1 MKSLYWFRNDL
12 RLNDNLSLNVAL
24 EKSDEIL
31 FVYIYDIANDKNCAW
46 GFKRVGQHRKLFL
59 SQGLKELK
67 AQLSERGHQLNTY
80 VDDSVSIL
88 IKLVEKY
95 RINTIYCESIKSFD
109 EAKQI
114 ESIKNAGIDVCSLW
128 QSSLF
133 MQDQLP
139 FGIKELPNVFTDFRK
154 RIELRDIKPHKPVS
168 ISKNIFNIDSITEGQ
183 CAMLNICPITINYQ
197 KSSFPISH
205 KDFIGGE
212 KSGISYLKKY
222 FNSENPCRYK
232 KTRNE
237 LMGVNFSTKFSPW
250 LSMGYISPRQ
260 VFFFLHEYEKRET
273 KNESTYWIFFELMW
287 RDYFR
292 FIFEKFG
299 KIIFHKQGL
308 NIFNAEV
315 NHSTNNFN
323 RWIRGQTKNE
333 FINAGM
339 VELKETGFLSN
350 RMRQIVASYLINELS
365 CDWRAGAAWFE
376 SQLID
381 YDVYS
386 NQCNWAYIAGC
397 GTDPRGGRHF
407 NVERQKE
414 AYDPQSIYQN
424 FWSHP

>member
-12 RLNDNLSLNVAL
+12 RLSDNLSLNLAL
-24 EKSDEIL
+24 EKSNAIL
-31 FVYIYDIANDKNCAW
+31 FVYIHDIANDNKCSW
-46 GFKRVGQHRKLFL
+46 GFDKLGKHRKLFL
-59 SQGLKELK
+59 SQGLEDLK
-67 AQLSERGHQLNTY
+67 TQLSEHGHQLNTY
-80 VDDSVSIL
+80 VDDSVSTL
-88 IKLVEKY
+88 TNLVKRY
-95 RINTIYCESIKSFD
+95 KIDTIFCESIKSFD

-114 ESIKNAGIDVCSLW
+114 ESIQNMGINICSLW

-133 MQDQLP
+133 MQEQLP
-139 FGIKELPNVFTDFRK
+139 FSVKELPNIFTDFRK
-154 RIELRDIKPHKPVS
+154 AIELTGIKPNKPVS
-168 ISKNIFNIDSITEGQ
+168 ISKKIFNIDSITDNHL
-183 CAMLNICPITINYQ
+183 AILNVSYIDYQ

-205 KDFIGGE
+205 KDFRGGG

-222 FNSENPCRYK
+222 FNSEKPGTYK

-237 LMGVNFSTKFSPW
+237 LTGINFSTKFSPW
-250 LSMGYISPRQ
+250 LAMGYISSRQ
-260 VFFFLHEYEKRET
+260 IFFSLDKYEKREI
-273 KNESTYWIFFELMW
+273 KNESTYWILFELMW

-299 KIIFHKQGL
+299 KIIFYKQGL
-308 NIFNAEV
+308 NFFNAEV
-315 NHSTNNFN
+315 NHSKNNFN

-424 FWSHP
+424 FWSH